1 MCVWV
6 CLKIMDFP
14 KTVLE
19 MASFVS
25 NQLDL
30 RVSNFWMPMY
40 GYFFSYL
47 LLKKLDDYC
56 ISFSAMCFFFA
67 VRGPKLKSKT
77 LVTGWI

>member
-14 KTVLE
+14 KTVQE

-47 LLKKLDDYC
+47 LL
-56 ISFSAMCFFFA
+56 
-67 VRGPKLKSKT
+67 
-77 LVTGWI
+77 